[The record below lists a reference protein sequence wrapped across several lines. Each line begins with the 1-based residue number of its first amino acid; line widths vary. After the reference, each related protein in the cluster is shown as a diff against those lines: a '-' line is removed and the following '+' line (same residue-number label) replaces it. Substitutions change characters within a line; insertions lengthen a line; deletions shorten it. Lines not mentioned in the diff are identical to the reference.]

1 MLRYAD
7 DGVRAEKRFL
17 FHDNG
22 VFDAS
27 VEVERLRDWSLLV
40 GPGIRNPSEAE
51 LKNRFER
58 RSAVYE
64 TGDDLKRLQPN
75 GTAEREELPAG
86 ALRWVGLEDT
96 YFLTA
101 LIPQQPLR
109 TVTVIPYLA
118 VPSNGDG
125 WIFRPLP
132 PKDELTDEEE
142 DLPRDLAVVITPIDG
157 SIDLRAYW
165 GAKKYQRLADL
176 PYDLERTVT
185 IWSWLRPIAVPILW
199 ALLWIHDNL
208 VHNYGWAIVL
218 VTILIKLLLSPL
230 THKSFVSMRK
240 MQKLNPQ
247 MQAIRAK
254 WRGKLRDKQGKM
266 NLDAQ
271 RQMNEEM
278 QNLYKT
284 AGVNPAGGCLPM
296 ILQMPVLFAFYQLL
310 TASVELRGQPWIL
323 WITDLTQPFWPLAVV
338 MGATQFIQQRMTPMA
353 GDPMQRRLM
362 QAMPLVWTLFFLKF
376 PSGLVLYWLTNN
388 VLTILQQGI
397 LNRILS
403 KHDDESA
410 PDAQGG
416 QGAQGEQGLPTG
428 GFQMSKRKFFSGN
441 SVRQAVVSAAS
452 HFDLPPDEVAFRE
465 VDKKH
470 GFLKLRKRV
479 IIEVDA
485 DDPRR
490 PPLEIPAI
498 EREPGEPARG
508 GKAMPRG
515 DAHRA
520 GGADLQGPPGERPVG
535 VSPYDDADDEDD
547 EHLQPPEL
555 RDQDP
560 EVAGGRDRL
569 HPAPSLGGG
578 RGRGGARKGGGQ
590 GGRGGDR
597 KAGGQGGRGGGRGQG
612 GGRADAGARAQ
623 GGGRSGSGGRGRT
636 EDRPAP
642 PAPSRA
648 AEDQRGNGGRGAGGR
663 GDGGRGGQGGRG
675 DQGGR
680 GGQGGD
686 RRESGGRGPGSGSGA
701 APAAKPAERGDAGR
715 PAGDGGGSRRRRRG
729 RGRGRGG
736 RAEDNRSQGGRSERP
751 QAAGR
756 EDLVELPERS
766 RSASERYQ
774 EARGEL
780 ADACREGLDR
790 ILDVAGIDVDY
801 QVFEGDGR
809 FEVELSGAD
818 EALVLAEGGDLL
830 RAIEHLVPRAMRG
843 VAGESTLVRVNCGD
857 FHEIHE
863 ERLRSQA
870 QQVAAEVRRS
880 QRPSR
885 MEPMSPADRR
895 IVHVTLAD
903 EPGVSTVSD
912 GNGHYKQIVVK
923 PV

>member
-1 MLRYAD
+1 VDNRRVLIAVLLSLAVLIAWQFLFPPAERSAVPPAAPAVEQPSTGGAEPAAGTASPGAAAADSAAGSGAADDAAAATAPAAEPAVAEAPEEPFEPVAAERQQEVVVDTDLYRAVLDNRGGQLVSFVLKEHQSLDGGAVDLVRHRREGAYPFGFVDGAGNPLPLNDRLFSVERSTVDGDVRIVLRYAD

-109 TVTVIPYLA
+109 AVTVIPYLA

-132 PKDELTDEEE
+132 PKDELSDEEE
-142 DLPRDLAVVITPIDG
+142 DLPRDLAVVITPVDG

-397 LNRILS
+397 LNRFLS
-403 KHDDESA
+403 KQDDESA

-416 QGAQGEQGLPTG
+416 KAHKG
-428 GFQMSKRKFFSGN
+428 SK
-441 SVRQAVVSAAS
+441 
-452 HFDLPPDEVAFRE
+452 
-465 VDKKH
+465 
-470 GFLKLRKRV
+470 
-479 IIEVDA
+479 
-485 DDPRR
+485 
-490 PPLEIPAI
+490 
-498 EREPGEPARG
+498 
-508 GKAMPRG
+508 
-515 DAHRA
+515 
-520 GGADLQGPPGERPVG
+520 
-535 VSPYDDADDEDD
+535 
-547 EHLQPPEL
+547 
-555 RDQDP
+555 
-560 EVAGGRDRL
+560 
-569 HPAPSLGGG
+569 
-578 RGRGGARKGGGQ
+578 
-590 GGRGGDR
+590 
-597 KAGGQGGRGGGRGQG
+597 
-612 GGRADAGARAQ
+612 
-623 GGGRSGSGGRGRT
+623 
-636 EDRPAP
+636 
-642 PAPSRA
+642 
-648 AEDQRGNGGRGAGGR
+648 
-663 GDGGRGGQGGRG
+663 
-675 DQGGR
+675 
-680 GGQGGD
+680 
-686 RRESGGRGPGSGSGA
+686 
-701 APAAKPAERGDAGR
+701 
-715 PAGDGGGSRRRRRG
+715 GSRR
-729 RGRGRGG
+729 
-736 RAEDNRSQGGRSERP
+736 
-751 QAAGR
+751 
-756 EDLVELPERS
+756 V
-766 RSASERYQ
+766 AS
-774 EARGEL
+774 
-780 ADACREGLDR
+780 
-790 ILDVAGIDVDY
+790 
-801 QVFEGDGR
+801 
-809 FEVELSGAD
+809 
-818 EALVLAEGGDLL
+818 
-830 RAIEHLVPRAMRG
+830 
-843 VAGESTLVRVNCGD
+843 
-857 FHEIHE
+857 
-863 ERLRSQA
+863 
-870 QQVAAEVRRS
+870 
-880 QRPSR
+880 
-885 MEPMSPADRR
+885 
-895 IVHVTLAD
+895 
-903 EPGVSTVSD
+903 
-912 GNGHYKQIVVK
+912 K
-923 PV
+923 